1 MIRRSI
7 ISTRSTLMTVALLAP
22 IAAYAED
29 AVPPDWADVSAI
41 FKERCVMCHSKVAG
55 ASKGLRLDEYDAVLA
70 GSERGAVL
78 VPRNAVGSELV
89 RRLRGETTPR
99 MPFLSRPLPD
109 DQIALIESWIAAGM
123 PH

>member
-1 MIRRSI
+1 MIRMPI

-22 IAAYAED
+22 IAAYAQD

-55 ASKGLRLDEYDAVLA
+55 ATKGLRLDEYDAVLA

-78 VPRNAVGSELV
+78 VPGNAVGSELV